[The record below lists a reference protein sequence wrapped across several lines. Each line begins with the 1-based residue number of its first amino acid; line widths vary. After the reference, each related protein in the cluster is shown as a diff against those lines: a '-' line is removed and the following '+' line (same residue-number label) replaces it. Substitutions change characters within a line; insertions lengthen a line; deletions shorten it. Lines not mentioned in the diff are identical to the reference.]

1 MNILYETA
9 RHISDERKFCRDII
23 NEHWPAHD
31 AQKLATRY
39 GLDYA
44 IVRNGT
50 IAAFVEL
57 KCRKV
62 LSSKYDTLIL
72 NINKLNSARLLTT
85 NHVKCWLFVRWLDCD
100 GMLEFG
106 GHFKDYHLMMVERQD
121 RDDAQDISPCFEIP
135 ISDFTLYRRNGAVQ
149 SPASPLLVQ

>member
-1 MNILYETA
+1 MNLLYETA

-23 NEHWPAHD
+23 DIHWPQHD

-44 IVRNGT
+44 IVKNSH
-50 IAAFVEL
+50 ISAFVEL

-62 LSSKYDTLIL
+62 FSTKYNTLIL
-72 NINKLNSARLLTT
+72 NINKLNSARQLTT
-85 NHVKCWLFVRWLDCD
+85 NNVKCWLFVRWLDCD

-106 GHFKDYHLMMVERQD
+106 AHFKDYALMMVERSD
-121 RDDAQDISPCFEIP
+121 RDDPQDISPCFEVP
-135 ISDFTLYRRNGAVQ
+135 ICHFKMFTNRSV
-149 SPASPLLVQ
+149 SHPS